1 MNQQELSKFTTRARD
16 LTTAQLDRKGKYLFT
31 YAKMEMRKV
40 MFSPACSFVGCAWL
54 VNTKANGDIFT
65 CEQLSFSFQDGQ
77 GCQRYLLSQRDITR
91 QVPVSH
97 LLAIAGSGDYVKEVQ
112 ARRQEAS
119 RRLSSDYLKAHVLPR
134 LCTAAEKLGA
144 LSPSALTSATLGEL
158 PGMDLREVG
167 CPKACLLPGLR
178 AREKVIPA
186 SPTATLEDLP
196 MFNLNE
202 AVGFPEA
209 GTAPAFGA
217 RPADAER
224 ASSQLAHAL
233 RCLSAHAQDMT
244 QLSVVAPV
252 RDAGRCCAQT
262 LFKPG

>member
-1 MNQQELSKFTTRARD
+1 MPRPSFVVAESSAPEMKVIYVSRGFREQYGLRKEDCVGRHWLSWQCAPEMNQQELSKFTTRARD

-202 AVGFPEA
+202 AVGFPEVR
-209 GTAPAFGA
+209 APGW
-217 RPADAER
+217 
-224 ASSQLAHAL
+224 
-233 RCLSAHAQDMT
+233 
-244 QLSVVAPV
+244 V
-252 RDAGRCCAQT
+252 
-262 LFKPG
+262 